1 MLWLHARYSAC
12 RFALSLVA
20 LAAGC
25 RASSTEPGGVGAAA
39 SATAS
44 GASELATPAAECAPG
59 ARRCE
64 RTDEQATCTDGRW
77 TKQTC
82 EAGELCAGAACTMPL
97 DAAKRAVA
105 DARLRTGGA
114 GGFLNAWSVH
124 VGVPSAAAKSAIDTG
139 EIDALGAATSARALC
154 GSDGWLRASR
164 EASGA
169 AVANGLLWSAMPHRF
184 ALRASVSGKL
194 AVRVG
199 ERVHRFEELPGDGAL
214 LLDEHEAV
222 IELGAG
228 VTPFTVAV
236 EPASARF
243 ALRLVEVDGRP
254 AKGVV
259 FTERFESAACR
270 SADLVDA
277 KAELVF
283 SGSTLAL
290 RAAPRLRGLVPRGGW
305 DTELSVEVRGPKH
318 SPPALRRTLRP
329 SELLATEP
337 VAIELPIELAERG
350 ETRVVASLGGRVVLE
365 QRSTAPAKLRE
376 RIDALVRAS
385 RELAAPSSLPVGAHA
400 SFEHHTATL
409 ADAVVR
415 GERDLGWLEAHTK
428 RAEALLDGLRAGVDA
443 YASQKGIAYRAYRSP
458 LDGRLVPYVAFVPRV
473 IERGKPLPVVFVAHG
488 KNRLPEH
495 ALRTLVGEPPDDKMT
510 LSYAAHHLP
519 HMPEQGALLVAPW
532 GYGDAG
538 VQPVAEHDLLRVLDE
553 LRASYPVDES
563 RVSLTGYSMGGTLSF
578 VAPLHHPDRFAAAAP
593 LCGYP
598 NLLDYRSV
606 SSVDKRP
613 WERALL
619 EKEYIVRYA
628 DNGLH
633 LPLHVIHGG
642 LDVPGRSKVVVDR
655 YRELGQSVIF
665 DVPKEAEHDVWTDGY
680 ENGRMVHW
688 LTRRRRPEAPEHVRL
703 VSGEYRYDRA
713 YWVRIVSFDDASRPE
728 PAHVEARWKPAESE
742 LALELEGVRV
752 LELDL
757 TRLEPAATGP
767 VTITIAET
775 KLSATPGARV
785 YLVKEA
791 GSYTVSEREP
801 SLEGHKR
808 HGQSGPLD
816 DVQFTPVT
824 IVVGT
829 QDPTLT
835 DAYRLVAEHLRSLG
849 GTAELRYPV
858 VDDTSVNDAELD
870 GRSVILL
877 GTPEQNL
884 LTRAIASALP
894 ARFERGALTIAGAR
908 HEGEELATSFI
919 APRPLGFEGERT
931 KQRHATGYVVVH
943 AASSAR
949 AALAIRML
957 PRFLPDWVVYDA
969 SLARQKGGLLF
980 DQRPVRAGG
989 FFSERWE

>member
-1 MLWLHARYSAC
+1 M
-12 RFALSLVA
+12 
-20 LAAGC
+20 
-25 RASSTEPGGVGAAA
+25 
-39 SATAS
+39 
-44 GASELATPAAECAPG
+44 
-59 ARRCE
+59 
-64 RTDEQATCTDGRW
+64 
-77 TKQTC
+77 
-82 EAGELCAGAACTMPL
+82 
-97 DAAKRAVA
+97 
-105 DARLRTGGA
+105 
-114 GGFLNAWSVH
+114 NAWSAH
-124 VGVPSAAAKSAIDTG
+124 VGVSTAAARSAIDTG
-139 EIDALGAATSARALC
+139 ALDALGAPTSARALC
-154 GSDGWLRASR
+154 GPEGWLRASR

-169 AVANGLLWSAMPHRF
+169 AVATGLLWSASPHRL

-199 ERVHRFEELPGDGAL
+199 DAVHRFEELPGDGAL
-214 LLDEHEAV
+214 LLDEHEVVVA
-222 IELGAG
+222 LGAG
-228 VTPFTVAV
+228 LTPITVAV

-243 ALRLVEVDGRP
+243 ALRLFEADGRP

-259 FTERFESAACR
+259 YAERFEHAACR
-270 SADLVDA
+270 T
-277 KAELVF
+277 AELIDARAELAF
-283 SGSTLAL
+283 ADGSLRL
-290 RAAPRLRGLVPRGGW
+290 RASPRVRGLVPRAGW
-305 DTELSVEVRGPKH
+305 DTELSVEVRGPKL
-318 SPPALRRTLRP
+318 SPPATRRGLQAD
-329 SELLATEP
+329 ELVAAAPAT
-337 VAIELPIELAERG
+337 IELPLELAARG
-350 ETRVVASLGGRVVLE
+350 ETRITASLGGRTVLE
-365 QRSTAPAKLRE
+365 QRSSASEQLRG
-376 RIDALVRAS
+376 RIGALVAAS
-385 RELAAPSSLPVGAHA
+385 REITGAGRAPEGARA
-400 SFEHHTATL
+400 SFEHHTTTL
-409 ADAVVR
+409 ADAVAR

-428 RAEALLDGLRAGVDA
+428 RAEALVDGLRQGNDA
-443 YASQKGIAYRAYRSP
+443 YASQKGVAYRAYRSP
-458 LDGRLVPYVAFVPRV
+458 LDGRLVPYVVFVPRA

-510 LSYAAHHLP
+510 LAYAAHHLP
-519 HMPEQGALLVAPW
+519 RFPEQGALLVAPW

-553 LRASYPVDES
+553 LRASYPVDED

-606 SSVDKRP
+606 SSVEKRP

-619 EKEYIVRYA
+619 EKEYVVRYA

-680 ENGRMVHW
+680 EDGRMVHW
-688 LTRRRRPEAPEHVRL
+688 LTRKKRPKSPERVRL

-713 YWVRIVSFDDASRPE
+713 YWVRILAFDDAARPE
-728 PAHVEARWKPAESE
+728 PARVEATWKSSESE
-742 LALELEGVRV
+742 LAVELEGVRV

-757 TRLEPAATGP
+757 AALEPTPTGP
-767 VTITIAET
+767 VSIVVGEA
-775 KLSATPGARV
+775 KLSAAAIGRI

-791 GSYTVSEREP
+791 GAYTMSEREP
-801 SLEGHKR
+801 SLDGHKR

-829 QDPTLT
+829 QDPALT
-835 DAYRLVAEHLRSLG
+835 GAYRLVAEHLRDLG
-849 GTAELRYPV
+849 GTADLRYPI
-858 VDDTSVNDAELD
+858 VDDTDARDAALE
-870 GRSVILL
+870 GRSVVLL

-884 LTRAIASALP
+884 LTRAVASSLP
-894 ARFERGALTIAGAR
+894 ARFEREALTIAGTR
-908 HEGEELATSFI
+908 HEGDELAASFI

-931 KQRHATGYVVVH
+931 KQGHTTGYVVVH
-943 AASSAR
+943 AATTAR
-949 AALAIRML
+949 AALAIRAL

-969 SLARQKGGLLF
+969 SLAKQKGGLLF

-989 FFSERWE
+989 YFSERWD

>member
-1 MLWLHARYSAC
+1 M
-12 RFALSLVA
+12 
-20 LAAGC
+20 
-25 RASSTEPGGVGAAA
+25 
-39 SATAS
+39 
-44 GASELATPAAECAPG
+44 TPL
-59 ARRCE
+59 
-64 RTDEQATCTDGRW
+64 D
-77 TKQTC
+77 
-82 EAGELCAGAACTMPL
+82 EAGRPVPIE
-97 DAAKRAVA
+97 
-105 DARLRTGGA
+105 RLRTGGA
-114 GGFLNAWSVH
+114 EGFLNAWSVH
-124 VGVPSAAAKSAIDTG
+124 VGVPTAAAKSAIDTG
-139 EIDALGAATSARALC
+139 ALDALGAPTSARALC
-154 GSDGWLRASR
+154 GPEAWLRASR

-169 AVANGLLWSAMPHRF
+169 AVATGLLWSASPHRL
-184 ALRASVSGKL
+184 ALRSSVSGKL

-199 ERVHRFEELPGDGAL
+199 GQVHRFEELPGDGAL
-214 LLDEHEAV
+214 LLDEGEAIV
-222 IELGAG
+222 ELGAG
-228 VTPFTVAV
+228 LTPITVAV

-243 ALRLVEVDGRP
+243 ALRLFESDGRP

-259 FTERFESAACR
+259 YAERYEHAACR
-270 SADLVDA
+270 AAELVDP

-283 SGSTLAL
+283 ADASL
-290 RAAPRLRGLVPRGGW
+290 RMRAVPRLRGLVPRADW
-305 DTELSVEVRGPKH
+305 HAELSVEVRGPKL
-318 SPPALRRTLRP
+318 SPPATRRGLVS
-329 SELLATEP
+329 SELVATEP
-337 VAIELPIELAERG
+337 ATIELPLELAARG
-350 ETRVVASLGGRVVLE
+350 ETRITASLGGRTVLE
-365 QRSTAPAKLRE
+365 QRTSVPEKLRE
-376 RIDALVRAS
+376 RIGALVAAS
-385 RELAAPSSLPVGAHA
+385 RQIAAMNGVPEGARA
-400 SFEHHTATL
+400 SFEHHTSTL
-409 ADAVVR
+409 AEAVAR

-428 RAEALLDGLRAGVDA
+428 RAEALVEGLRQGDDA

-458 LDGRLVPYVAFVPRV
+458 LDGRLVPYVVFVPRA
-473 IERGKPLPVVFVAHG
+473 IEKKQPLPVVFVAHG

-495 ALRTLVGEPPDDKMT
+495 ALRTLVGEPPDDTMT

-519 HMPEQGALLVAPW
+519 RMPEQGALLVAPW

-538 VQPVAEHDLLRVLDE
+538 VQPVAEHDLSSVLDE
-553 LRASYPVDES
+553 LRASYPVDAD

-680 ENGRMVHW
+680 EDGRMVHW
-688 LTRRRRPEAPEHVRL
+688 LTRKKRPKAPERVRF

-713 YWVRIVSFDDASRPE
+713 WWVRIVAFDDASKPE
-728 PAHVEARWKPAESE
+728 PARVDATWKPSESE
-742 LALELEGVRV
+742 LAVRLEGVRV

-757 TRLEPAATGP
+757 AALAPTPTGP
-767 VTITIAET
+767 VSIAVGEA
-775 KLSATPGARV
+775 KLSAATTGRV
-785 YLVKEA
+785 YLVKEGGGYA
-791 GSYTVSEREP
+791 VSEREP

-816 DVQFTPVT
+816 DLQFTPVT

-829 QDPTLT
+829 QDPALSG
-835 DAYRLVAEHLRSLG
+835 AYRLVAEHLQSLG
-849 GTAELRYPV
+849 GSAELRYPIV
-858 VDDTSVNDAELD
+858 EDTRAGDAQLD

-884 LTRAIASALP
+884 LTRAIASSLP
-894 ARFERGALTIAGAR
+894 ARFEPRALTIAGTR
-908 HEGEELATSFI
+908 HEGDDLATSFI
-919 APRPLGFEGERT
+919 APRPLGFEGELT
-931 KQRHATGYVVVH
+931 KQRHTTGYVVVH
-943 AASSAR
+943 AATTAR
-949 AALAIRML
+949 AALAIRTL

-969 SLARQKGGLLF
+969 SLAKQKGGLLF